1 VVLVVI
7 DRSTKYGHFLSL
19 SHSYTAM
26 KVAQISFSLVLKLHG
41 MPKTI
46 VSDRDL
52 VFTSSFWKELFHL
65 QGTTL
70 AYSSALD
77 GQTEVLNNYVEEY
90 LRCYA

>member
-1 VVLVVI
+1 
-7 DRSTKYGHFLSL
+7 
-19 SHSYTAM
+19 M